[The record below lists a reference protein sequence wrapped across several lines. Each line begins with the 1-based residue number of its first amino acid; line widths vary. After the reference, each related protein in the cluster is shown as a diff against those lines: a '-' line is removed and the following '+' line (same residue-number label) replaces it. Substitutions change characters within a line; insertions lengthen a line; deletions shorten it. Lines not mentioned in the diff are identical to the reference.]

1 MGVGRGGARERAART
16 RKRLDDRWRG
26 SLLTKKAQFLI
37 KARLP
42 FPGDGLAPQLAVA
55 VESRRDFK
63 NSARTLFDYH
73 SLRPGIL
80 IWQLL
85 QQNKTDA
92 TELRQ
97 CTPS

>member
-1 MGVGRGGARERAART
+1 MGVGRGGARESCENKKEVGRPLERVSVNQESTIPDQSAPSVS
-16 RKRLDDRWRG
+16 WRRP
-26 SLLTKKAQFLI
+26 S
-37 KARLP
+37 
-42 FPGDGLAPQLAVA
+42 PQLAVA
-55 VESRRDFK
+55 VKSRRDFK

-97 CTPS
+97 CEPS